1 MKAIMNA
8 EDLTTIEQLNAFLAG
23 TQRVAFEVAGDKDA
37 CYQWIQKT
45 LLRFHYQALNRQG
58 KGVLIRYLMKVSGY
72 SRQQVT
78 RLVKQYRDQGRLTR
92 RQRTVNGFSRRFT
105 DRDIRLLA
113 EMDERHNSPN
123 GPAMRKLC
131 ERAYRLFGQTEY
143 QRLASISV
151 AHLYN
156 LRKSK
161 VYLRQRRTLE
171 KTRPRASHIGERRKP
186 RPNGQPGYIRIDT
199 VHQGD
204 WDKQKGVYHINA
216 VDEITQLEIVV
227 SVEKISERYL
237 IPALEQLLEDFPF
250 VILGFHSDNGSEY
263 INKQVARLLEKLR
276 IEFTKSRSRQTN
288 DNALAE
294 SKNGHVVRKLF
305 GYTHIPQ
312 HWAPLIND
320 FNRKHL
326 NPYIN
331 YHRPCLFPEIVI
343 DAKGKQRKRY
353 PHDTLMTP
361 YEKLKSLPSATT
373 YLKPGMTFEILD
385 AIAYQISDN
394 EAADQLQQA
403 RRQLF
408 KTIHE
413 QQWKRA

>member
-1 MKAIMNA
+1 MNA